1 VSETTVRAV
10 ARACDILAAFREHD
24 EVLELHHIAERTGLN
39 KVTASRLLHTL
50 ESKRLVEQVSTRGY
64 RSCFRPLNARVFRI
78 GYAAQSTIRPY
89 INTVSESLSVAAR
102 AANID
107 LVILNNKFSRSVALR
122 NADAFIRLKVDLVI
136 EFQVAYDIAGRV
148 AEKFQAAALPMIA
161 VDVPHPGAVYLGP
174 DSYRAGHMAGLHL
187 GGWVA
192 KNWNGRID
200 EIVLLDSALAGPAVA
215 ARLRG
220 MLDGANDVLPGIEK
234 IKLSRYDSK
243 GRYWKAFEA
252 VATHLRRS
260 NAERILI
267 GALNDASAL
276 GALQAFRDLGIE
288 DHCAVAGQD
297 GIAEAR
303 AELRN
308 PATRLICTVAYFPEA
323 YGARLVRLSLD
334 MLNGRTVPHVCLT
347 QHRLLT
353 PSSVDS
359 IYPNDTWLS
368 YSDVGGGTQW

>member
-1 VSETTVRAV
+1 MSVTIVRAV

-24 EVLELHHIAERTGLN
+24 EVLELHHIAQRTGLN

-50 ESKRLVEQVSTRGY
+50 ESKRLVEQVTPHKY

-102 AANID
+102 AAGID

-136 EFQVAYDIAGRV
+136 EFQVAYDIAGRL
-148 AEKFQAAALPMIA
+148 AEKFQATAVPMIA

-174 DSYRAGHMAGLHL
+174 DSYRAGHMAGVHS

-192 KNWNGRID
+192 RNWSGRID
-200 EIVLLDSALAGPAVA
+200 EVVLLDSALAGPAVA

-220 MLDGANDVLPGIEK
+220 MLDGVNEVLPGIEK
-234 IKLSRYDSK
+234 VKLCRYDSN

-252 VATHLRRS
+252 VTTHLRRS
-260 NAERILI
+260 HAEHILI

-288 DHCAVAGQD
+288 EHCAVAGQD
-297 GIAEAR
+297 GIPEAR

-308 PATRLICTVAYFPEA
+308 PATRLICTVAYFPET
-323 YGARLVRLSLD
+323 YGERLVRLSLD
-334 MLNGRTVPHVCLT
+334 MLNGRTVPRVCLT

-359 IYPNDTWLS
+359 IYPNDTWLP
-368 YSDVGGGTQW
+368 YSDLGGGTQW